1 MLFLASI
8 LYNPSQPRKADDPAN
23 LQPEHY
29 KLEMQLRETGQHVA
43 GAGLYPTEYYAR
55 RVFRQGEAF
64 LVTDG
69 PFAESKEAIGGFF
82 LIDVEDLDA
91 AVEVAKRIPSTAAAS
106 SKFGA
111 WASGMAPEVTR

>member
-8 LYNPSQPRKADDPAN
+8 IYNQGQPLRADDSEN

-29 KLEMQLRETGQHVA
+29 KLELELREAGQHVA
-43 GAGLYPTEYYAR
+43 GAGLYPPEFYAR
-55 RVFRQGEAF
+55 RVVKDGESF

-69 PFAESKEAIGGFF
+69 PFTESKEATGGFF

-91 AVEVAKRIPSTAAAS
+91 AVEVAKRIPVDSRS
-106 SKFGA
+106 FV
-111 WASGMAPEVTR
+111 EVRRVGVWHPRE